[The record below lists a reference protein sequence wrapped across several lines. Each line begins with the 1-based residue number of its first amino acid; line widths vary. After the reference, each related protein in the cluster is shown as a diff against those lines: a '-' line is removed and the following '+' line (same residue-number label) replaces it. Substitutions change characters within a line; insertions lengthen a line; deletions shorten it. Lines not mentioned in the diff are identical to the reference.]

1 MIAKTKR
8 YAFDPKIYRKIAL
21 VNLLKAQWWYAA
33 LPVIIGALAF
43 VWPSYK
49 WWFISLFILIPSL
62 YILFWYIQFYG
73 ATQLEQGK
81 IWFQKLSYEIDNKQ
95 ILIKLDARQG
105 MPMPWENIKKI
116 EKREDY
122 YLLVI
127 NKAQMIYLPF
137 KMFLSDND
145 LRFFESVLKRKNLV
159 A

>member
-21 VNLLKAQWWYAA
+21 VKLLRAQWWYAA
-33 LPVIIGALAF
+33 LPVAIGALSF

-49 WWFISLFILIPSL
+49 WWFISFFVLIPSL

-105 MPMPWENIKKI
+105 MPMPWENIKTV
-116 EKREDY
+116 EKNEDY